1 MCCMVSSI
9 YAVEERYNKNRAVGG
24 AFTGC
29 LPVRLVQCVCLC
41 VCENVCMCVCLCECV
56 CACMSRCVNVCMSV
70 CVCVSVCVFSSW

>member
-41 VCENVCMCVCLCECV
+41 VCILCVV
-56 CACMSRCVNVCMSV
+56 RVI
-70 CVCVSVCVFSSW
+70 CVCVGITCGVCVVCV